1 MGEERAPQARP
12 RANREFT
19 ERDVGSC
26 EFTVAA
32 ASNAVL
38 TDASF
43 GAIFATAA
51 STRAARRDRCSM
63 NLTVYAVVAVGPAPQ
78 NHGAH
83 RCGQSLQE

>member
-1 MGEERAPQARP
+1 MGQERAPQVGP

-19 ERDVGSC
+19 ERDVGGSC
-26 EFTVAA
+26 EFTVAT

-63 NLTVYAVVAVGPAPQ
+63 NLTVYAVVAVGPAP
-78 NHGAH
+78 
-83 RCGQSLQE
+83 

>member
-1 MGEERAPQARP
+1 MGQERAPQVRP

-19 ERDVGSC
+19 EPAGSC
-26 EFTVAA
+26 EFTVAT

-38 TDASF
+38 ADASF

-63 NLTVYAVVAVGPAPQ
+63 NLTVYAVVAVGPAP
-78 NHGAH
+78 
-83 RCGQSLQE
+83 